1 MNSELF
7 IGIDVSQL
15 NLDVNLLPDGQNQRF
30 ANNEAG
36 IAQLLKFVKAAD
48 PALIVLESTG
58 GLETLAVSILSA
70 QQYPVVVVNARQV
83 RDFAKATGKL
93 AKTDKID
100 AAVIAEFARALRPE
114 VRPLK
119 DEQTQLLT
127 ALNVR
132 RKQIVDMLVAEK
144 NRLQRA
150 PLPNRKNIQAHI
162 RWLEKNI
169 ADINKDIRKTIRK
182 TALWREKDDILQ
194 SFKGIGPTTSAS
206 LLSDLPELGR
216 IESKKI
222 AALVGVAPFNC
233 DSGLYRGRR
242 RVWGGRSQVRRILYM
257 ATLSAVRTNPVINSF
272 YNRLRQAGKSHK
284 VAMTACMRKI
294 LVTLN
299 AMIKNQTF
307 WQPTYQVLD
316 SEHSC

>member
-1 MNSELF
+1 MSSENF
-7 IGIDVSQL
+7 IGIDVSKSF
-15 NLDVNLLPDGQNQRF
+15 LDVNVLPDAQTEQF

-36 IAQLLKFVKAAD
+36 IAQLLKVVKTTD
-48 PALIVLESTG
+48 PKLIVFESSG
-58 GLETLAVSILSA
+58 GLEFLAVSILSA
-70 QQYPVVVVNARQV
+70 NHYPVVVINARQI
-83 RDFAKATGKL
+83 RDFAKATGQL
-93 AKTDKID
+93 AKTDRID
-100 AAVIAEFARALRPE
+100 AGVIAAFAQAVRPE

-119 DEQTQLLT
+119 DEQAQLLS
-127 ALNVR
+127 ALNAR

-144 NRLQRA
+144 NRLHRA

-162 RWLEKNI
+162 RWLEKNLT
-169 ADINKDIRKTIRK
+169 DINKDIRKTIRK
-182 TALWREKDDILQ
+182 TPVWREKDDILQ
-194 SFKGIGPTTSAS
+194 SFKGIGPATSAS
-206 LLSDLPELGR
+206 LLSDLPELGY

-307 WQPTYQVLD
+307 WQPPHQMLD

>member
-1 MNSELF
+1 MSSENF
-7 IGIDVSQL
+7 IGIDVSKSF
-15 NLDVNLLPDGQNQRF
+15 LDVNVLPDGQTEQF
-30 ANNEAG
+30 ANNETG
-36 IAQLLKFVKAAD
+36 IAQLLKVVKAAD
-48 PALIVLESTG
+48 PKLIVFESSG
-58 GLETLAVSILSA
+58 GLEFLAVSILSA

-83 RDFAKATGKL
+83 RDFAKATGQL

-119 DEQTQLLT
+119 DEHTQLLT
-127 ALNVR
+127 ALNAR

-144 NRLQRA
+144 NRLHRA
-150 PLPNRKNIQAHI
+150 PLPSRKNIQAHI
-162 RWLEKNI
+162 RWLEKNLT
-169 ADINKDIRKTIRK
+169 DINKDIRKTIRK
-182 TALWREKDDILQ
+182 TPVWREKDDILQ
-194 SFKGIGPTTSAS
+194 SFKGIGPATSAS
-206 LLSDLPELGR
+206 LLSDLPELGD

-294 LVTLN
+294 LVILN

-307 WQPTYQVLD
+307 WQPTYQMLD

>member
-1 MNSELF
+1 MSSENF
-7 IGIDVSQL
+7 IGIDVSKSF
-15 NLDVNLLPDGQNQRF
+15 LDVNVLPDGQTEQF
-30 ANNEAG
+30 ANNETG
-36 IAQLLKFVKAAD
+36 IAQLLKVVKAAD
-48 PALIVLESTG
+48 PKLIVFESSG
-58 GLETLAVSILSA
+58 GLEFLAVSILSA

-119 DEQTQLLT
+119 DEHTQLLT
-127 ALNVR
+127 ALNAR

-144 NRLQRA
+144 NRLHRA
-150 PLPNRKNIQAHI
+150 ALPNRKNIQAHI
-162 RWLEKNI
+162 RWLEKNLT
-169 ADINKDIRKTIRK
+169 DINKDIRKTIRK
-182 TALWREKDDILQ
+182 TPVWREKDDILQ
-194 SFKGIGPTTSAS
+194 SFKGIGPATSAS
-206 LLSDLPELGR
+206 LLSDLPELGD

-294 LVTLN
+294 LVILN

-307 WQPTYQVLD
+307 WQPTYQMLN

>member
-7 IGIDVSQL
+7 MGIDVSQL

-30 ANNEAG
+30 ANNETG
-36 IAQLLKFVKAAD
+36 IAQLLKFVKATD

-100 AAVIAEFARALRPE
+100 AAVIAEFGRALRPQ

-119 DEQTQLLT
+119 DEHAQLLT
-127 ALNVR
+127 ALNAR

-144 NRLQRA
+144 NRLHRA

-162 RWLEKNI
+162 RWLEKNLT
-169 ADINKDIRKTIRK
+169 DINKDIRKTIRK
-182 TALWREKDDILQ
+182 TPLWREKDDILQ
-194 SFKGIGPTTSAS
+194 SFKGIGPATSAS
-206 LLSDLPELGR
+206 LLSDLPELGH

-233 DSGLYRGRR
+233 DSGRYRGRR
-242 RVWGGRSQVRRILYM
+242 RVWGGRSQLRRILYM
-257 ATLSAVRTNPVINSF
+257 ATLSAVRTNPVINCF
-272 YNRLRQAGKSHK
+272 YHRLRQAGKSHK

-294 LVTLN
+294 LVILN

-307 WQPTYQVLD
+307 WQLPCQMLD
-316 SEHSC
+316 SKHSC

>member
-1 MNSELF
+1 MNSENF
-7 IGIDVSQL
+7 IGIDVSQS
-15 NLDVNLLPDGQNQRF
+15 NLDVSVLPEEQCHQFENS
-30 ANNEAG
+30 ETG
-36 IAQLLKFVKAAD
+36 ITQLLKFVKATH
-48 PALIVLESTG
+48 PALIVFESTG
-58 GLETLAVSILSA
+58 GLETLAVSMLSA
-70 QQYPVVVVNARQV
+70 KHYPVVVVNARQV

-100 AAVIAEFARALRPE
+100 AAVIAEFAQAIRPE

-119 DEQTQLLT
+119 DEQAQLLT
-127 ALNVR
+127 ALNAR

-144 NRLQRA
+144 NRLHRA
-150 PLPNRKNIQAHI
+150 PLANQKNIQAHI
-162 RWLEKNI
+162 RWLEKNL

-182 TALWREKDDILQ
+182 TPLWREKDDILQ
-194 SFKGIGPTTSAS
+194 SFKGIAPATSAS

-233 DSGLYRGRR
+233 DSGRYRGRR
-242 RVWGGRSQVRRILYM
+242 RVWGGRCQVRRILYM
-257 ATLSAVRTNPVINSF
+257 ATLSAVRTNPVINGF

-294 LVTLN
+294 LVILN
-299 AMIKNQTF
+299 AMIKNQTV
-307 WQPTYQVLD
+307 WQSPYQMLD
-316 SEHSC
+316 SKHSC